1 MSDKSSAV
9 LEQPIPEPH
18 TLLIVEDDPG
28 FSGYLKRL
36 LRDKGLDILMAD
48 SGRQA
53 IECLNANS
61 VDLVLQDI
69 GLPDI
74 DGYQVMDHIY
84 KTLPQTLV
92 IVMTGEVTV
101 ESAIQ
106 ALRRGAYDYLRKPF
120 EATELIN
127 TIDNALDRIRLE
139 RQHKAAQE
147 KLRESEE
154 RYRQLFDNESDA
166 VVVLDAE
173 SLQFEDANQAALAL
187 FGYSK
192 KEFIRLC
199 VLDVS
204 AEKDKTQKFIDRFSQ
219 KKPSKNYVPLRY
231 LVKKNGTTF
240 PAEISAGAFVA
251 DGRKKIIGVIRDIT
265 ERHRQEEELR
275 QTKQRLQHILTSNPA
290 VIYSCNPTGDC
301 ATTFISDN
309 VKTELGYDAQ
319 DFINDRHFWIDHIH
333 PDDVQGVKTEFA
345 KLVDQG
351 SHVLEY
357 RFRHKDGSYRWM
369 RDELRLLFGEQSNAV
384 EVVGSWTDISD
395 IKQTEEALR
404 KSEQQFRDLIEN
416 SPVCI
421 AIVQDGRV
429 VYQNPELQKIYN
441 LSAEDNLLKFL
452 DYLHPDDVEK
462 TKQAYAR
469 IVSGETDTVEIDFR
483 FHPPAGNGIKSEMRW
498 FQCRV
503 TRFVYQ
509 GRRALLLNAIDITES
524 KELEK
529 QLLIKNK
536 MLSLGRVAAGIAH
549 EIRNPLT
556 GINTYLYTVEDL
568 CDSDHLG
575 GEDMEIIRQIISQ
588 IQVAS
593 NKIESVIKRV
603 MDFSKPGAPKM
614 MRADINTSLEA
625 AIELSAVTMRKNGI
639 KIEKSLAPDL
649 PRCYA
654 DPHLI
659 EQVVLNLITNAARA
673 METSN
678 GSLKLVEIK
687 SSARNNTLCIQ
698 VADSGPGVPVELRE
712 KIFDPFFTTKE
723 DGSGIGLNIAQRIV
737 ADHNGSITLGGSQWG
752 GAEFIIELPIER
764 RIQTQ

>member
-1 MSDKSSAV
+1 M
-9 LEQPIPEPH
+9 
-18 TLLIVEDDPG
+18 EDDPG
-28 FSGYLKRL
+28 FSSYLKRL
-36 LRDKGLDILMAD
+36 LRDKGLDILVAD

-53 IECLNANS
+53 IECLNSTS

-74 DGYQVMDHIY
+74 DGYQVMDHIH
-84 KTLPQTLV
+84 KTLPETLV

-120 EATELIN
+120 EATELTN
-127 TIDNALDRIRLE
+127 TIDNALERIRLE

-166 VVVLDAE
+166 VVVLDAA

-192 KEFIRLC
+192 SEFIGLS

-204 AEKDKTQKFIDRFSQ
+204 AEKDKTRKFIQGFRET
-219 KKPSKNYVPLRY
+219 KPPNNYVPLRY
-231 LVKKNGTTF
+231 LVKQSGITF

-251 DGRKKIIGVIRDIT
+251 DGRRKIIGVIRDIT
-265 ERHRQEEELR
+265 ERHRKEEELR

-319 DFINDRHFWIDHIH
+319 DFINNRHFWIDHIH
-333 PDDVQGVKTEFA
+333 PDDVQLVKTEFA

-357 RFRHKDGSYRWM
+357 RFQHKDGSYRWM

-429 VYQNPELQKIYN
+429 VYQNPELKKIYS
-441 LSAEDNLLKFL
+441 LSTEDNLLKFL
-452 DYLHPDDVEK
+452 DYVHSDDVAK
-462 TKQAYAR
+462 TKQAHAR
-469 IVSGETDTVEIDFR
+469 IVSEETDTVEIDFR
-483 FHPPAGNGIKSEMRW
+483 FHPPADNGNKSEMRW

-509 GRRALLLNAIDITES
+509 GRQALLLNAIDITES
-524 KELEK
+524 KALEQ

-568 CDSDHLG
+568 CGSDHLG
-575 GEDMEIIRQIISQ
+575 AEDMETIRQIIGQ

-625 AIELSAVTMRKNGI
+625 AIELSAVTMRKKGI
-639 KIEKSLAPDL
+639 KIKKSLAPDL

-654 DPHLI
+654 DPQLI

-678 GSLKLVEIK
+678 GSPNWVEIK
-687 SSARNNTLCIQ
+687 SSARNNTLSIQ
-698 VADSGPGVPVELRE
+698 VADSGPGVPAELRE

-737 ADHNGSITLGGSQWG
+737 ADHNGSITLGSSQWG
-752 GAEFIIELPIER
+752 GAEFTIELPIER
-764 RIQTQ
+764 RTQPQ